1 MAQGKQKSRQTQ
13 AAKKSGL
20 SDEIAQLQLST
31 AHSYKLYRAYLAQ
44 YKAFVKLRDEK
55 LTELTLL

>member
-1 MAQGKQKSRQTQ
+1 MAKGSQENRKTQ
-13 AAKKSGL
+13 AAKKSDL
-20 SDEIAQLQLST
+20 ADEIAQLQLNT

-44 YKAFVKLRDEK
+44 HKAFVKMRDEK